1 MDLQKMA
8 DKALDLTKEE
18 RELLTK
24 RLIASLQSP
33 PAEEILLDA
42 IIEAER
48 RVKALGNNE
57 LEPMR
62 EEDIMRDMQR
72 RGETQQ

>member
-8 DKALDLTKEE
+8 DKSLDLTKEE
-18 RELLTK
+18 RELLAK

-33 PAEEILLDA
+33 PAEEILIDA

-57 LEPMR
+57 LEPIR
-62 EEDIMRDMQR
+62 EEEIMLDIHG
-72 RGETQQ
+72 RGETLQ

>member
-1 MDLQKMA
+1 MDLQKMP
-8 DKALDLTKEE
+8 DKALELTKEE

-24 RLIASLQSP
+24 RLIASLRSP
-33 PAEEILLDA
+33 SAEEIILDA

-48 RVKALGNNE
+48 RVKELGNNE

-62 EEDIMRDMQR
+62 EEEIMLDMQC
-72 RGETQQ
+72 RGETLQ

>member
-8 DKALDLTKEE
+8 DKSLDLTKEE
-18 RELLTK
+18 RELLAK
-24 RLIASLQSP
+24 RLIASLRSP

-48 RVKALGNNE
+48 RVKALDNNE

-62 EEDIMRDMQR
+62 EEEIMLDMQR
-72 RGETQQ
+72 TGETLQ